1 MRLNHLWNPPIAYR
15 DYDDNDN
22 DDDGD
27 DNDDDDDDD
36 QILMLLMKLTSML
49 VISHPLLESHT
60 AGCRIHG
67 ADLCCLSRSDPAKPT
82 SPPGL
87 DSL

>member
-1 MRLNHLWNPPIAYR
+1 MIIMDHNH
-15 DYDDNDN
+15 
-22 DDDGD
+22 DGD
-27 DNDDDDDDD
+27 DHDDDHDDDDDDD
-36 QILMLLMKLTSML
+36 DDDNNDDYDDDNDDNDDALITPMMI
-49 VISHPLLESHT
+49 ISHPLLESHT

-87 DSL
+87 DFL